1 MLAAAG
7 APVSADPPVK
17 APAEEPGTALR
28 LTPAVSTLRLR
39 MGLIPHVYLYKPT
52 APTRPGTHAVVFF
65 AGDWGW
71 RPLQQESASRLASE
85 GRFVLGIDS
94 TEYFVRALEP
104 DGWVEDLKRLREFA
118 NEKAGLPAA
127 TPIILMGFTWGAE
140 QIPYMLN
147 RGGAAGIAGT
157 VLIGPDTESA
167 FIYRVTLEMKG
178 VPSPP
183 NESFQVT
190 PEIRAMPP
198 VPTVLME
205 GALDDRS
212 AAKTFD
218 PLLKGPHRLVTIP
231 GGDRQF
237 REVRDIYLDRL
248 SQAATWLDDPAA
260 QKAPPPPAPSPSP
273 APS

>member
-1 MLAAAG
+1 LRLAAAG
-7 APVSADPPVK
+7 AVVSADQPS
-17 APAEEPGTALR
+17 APAEPPGAALR

-39 MGLIPHVYLYKPT
+39 MGLIPHVYQYKPT
-52 APTRPGTHAVVFF
+52 APPKPGTHAVVFF

-94 TEYFVRALEP
+94 TEYFMRALEP
-104 DGWVEDLKRLREFA
+104 DAWVEDLKRLREFT

-127 TPIILMGFTWGAE
+127 TPIILMGFTWGGE
-140 QIPYMLN
+140 LIPYMLN
-147 RGGAAGIAGT
+147 RGGADGIAGT
-157 VLIGPDTESA
+157 VLIGPDTDSA
-167 FIYRVTLEMKG
+167 FIYRVTLEMNG

-183 NESFQVT
+183 NESFQVA
-190 PEIRAMPP
+190 PEIRGMPP

-205 GALDDRS
+205 GALDGRS

-248 SQAATWLDDPAA
+248 SQAAAWID
-260 QKAPPPPAPSPSP
+260 APDTSRAH
-273 APS
+273 